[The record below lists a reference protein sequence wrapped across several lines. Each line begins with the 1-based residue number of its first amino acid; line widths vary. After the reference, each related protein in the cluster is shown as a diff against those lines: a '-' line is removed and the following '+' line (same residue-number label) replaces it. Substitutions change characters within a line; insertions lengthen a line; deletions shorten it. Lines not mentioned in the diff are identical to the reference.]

1 MTTHLSQTKP
11 AATASSC
18 EESAW
23 QQEMKQAIRSSL
35 GLCEFLKI
43 PPTAINV
50 EENDFPVFV
59 PRSFAARMNPGD
71 PADPLLLQVIA
82 QSQESL
88 PIEGYE
94 KDPNGEATAVL
105 AAGVLRKYSSR
116 ALMITSGACAVH
128 CRYCFRRHYPYSDSP
143 SGLEQWQSSLQAI
156 AQDTNIEEVI
166 LSGGDPLVLSDQSIG
181 QLLSALAD
189 IPHVK
194 HVRFHKRTPVII
206 ASRMTSTLLS
216 HLKSTRLKVWFVIHS
231 NHANELDR
239 EVLASLSKLQQIGI
253 PVLNQAVLLRRVND
267 NEDALYALCKR
278 LIDAQITPYY
288 LHQLDEV
295 AGAAHF
301 YVSPDRGRELI
312 SAIRKRLPG
321 YAVPRY
327 VKEIAG
333 EQSKTVL
340 A

>member
-1 MTTHLSQTKP
+1 MTSHLSQTKP
-11 AATASSC
+11 AATVASR
-18 EESAW
+18 EEISW
-23 QQEMKQAIRSSL
+23 QQEMKQAIRSSG

-43 PPTAINV
+43 PPAAIDV

-82 QSQESL
+82 QAQESL
-88 PIEGYE
+88 PIDGYE

-143 SGLEQWQSSLQAI
+143 SGLEQWRQSLEAI

-166 LSGGDPLVLSDQSIG
+166 LSGGDPLVMSDQSIG

-189 IPHVK
+189 ISHVK
-194 HVRFHKRTPVII
+194 HVRFHTRTPVII
-206 ASRMTSTLLS
+206 ASRITPTLLLY
-216 HLKSTRLKVWFVIHS
+216 LKSTRLKVWFVIHS
-231 NHANELDR
+231 NHANELDG
-239 EVLASLSKLQQIGI
+239 EVLTSLAKLQQIGI

-267 NEDALYALCKR
+267 SEDALYGLCKR

-312 SAIRKRLPG
+312 AAIRKRLPG

>member
-11 AATASSC
+11 AATASC

-194 HVRFHKRTPVII
+194 HVRFHTRTPVII

-278 LIDAQITPYY
+278 SGM
-288 LHQLDEV
+288 
-295 AGAAHF
+295 GAP
-301 YVSPDRGRELI
+301 ST
-312 SAIRKRLPG
+312 LP
-321 YAVPRY
+321 
-327 VKEIAG
+327 
-333 EQSKTVL
+333 
-340 A
+340 

>member
-43 PPTAINV
+43 PPIAINV

-156 AQDTNIEEVI
+156 AQDANIEEVI

-194 HVRFHKRTPVII
+194 HVRFHTRTPVII

-231 NHANELDR
+231 NHANELDG

-312 SAIRKRLPG
+312 AAIRKRLPG

>member
-194 HVRFHKRTPVII
+194 HVRFHTRTPVII

-231 NHANELDR
+231 NHANELDG
-239 EVLASLSKLQQIGI
+239 EVLASLSKLRQIGI

>member
-43 PPTAINV
+43 PPIAINV

-194 HVRFHKRTPVII
+194 HVRFHTRTPVII

-231 NHANELDR
+231 NHANELDG

-312 SAIRKRLPG
+312 AAIRKRLPG